1 MKKIKYYYNTHTLRY
16 EKLVTPLRVKLL
28 RVFSFMAVSLVTG
41 ALIAWAAFRFLGSP
55 GEKLLRIENQ
65 RLAANYD
72 DLDRQL
78 DDLRLKMAE
87 LERRDNNVYRAV
99 FEATPIPDSARAEA
113 IAARQEVE
121 RVEKMDNGQLV
132 ASIRSIIGNLNK
144 RIAVQGKSYEEL
156 GVLVRSKEKLLAA
169 TPAIQPVSNKDLD
182 RIASGF
188 GVRIDPIYKT
198 PKMHAG
204 LDFTAPQGT
213 PIYATADGRV
223 VTAGNEGNGYGN
235 HVVINHGYGYE
246 TLYGHMVR
254 VKARRG
260 QSVKRGEIIGF
271 VGSTGKSTGP
281 HCHYEV
287 HKNGRKID
295 PIYFFYNDLTP
306 AQFDAMLKRAQASNQ
321 SFD

>member
-28 RVFSFMAVSLVTG
+28 RVFGFMATSLVTG
-41 ALIAWAAFRFLGSP
+41 GLIAWAVFRFVGSP
-55 GEKLLRIENQ
+55 GERLLQAENE
-65 RLAANYD
+65 RLRYRFQD
-72 DLDRQL
+72 VDRQL
-78 DDLRLKMAE
+78 DDLRAQMAE
-87 LERRDNNVYRAV
+87 LEKRDNNVYRSI
-99 FEATPIPDSARAEA
+99 FEARPLMDSARQEAFAQRAEV
-113 IAARQEVE
+113 ARVA
-121 RVEKMDNGQLV
+121 KMDVSQLIT
-132 ASIRSIIGNLNK
+132 SIHATMDKLRQRMK
-144 RIAVQGKSYEEL
+144 TQRKSYEEL
-156 GVLVRSKEKLLAA
+156 SVLVRNKEKLLAA

-182 RIASGF
+182 RIASGY

-204 LDFTAPQGT
+204 LDFTAPQGS

-223 VTAGNEGNGYGN
+223 TTAGNEGDGYGN
-235 HVVINHGYGYE
+235 HVVINHGYGYQ

-254 VKARRG
+254 VKVRRG
-260 QSVKRGEIIGF
+260 QAVKRGAIIGY

-287 HKNGRKID
+287 HKNGRKVD

-306 AQFDAMLKRAQASNQ
+306 QQFDALLKRAQASNQ
-321 SFD
+321 SLD

>member
-28 RVFSFMAVSLVTG
+28 RLFSFMAVSLVTG

-55 GEKLLRIENQ
+55 GEKLLQVQNQ
-65 RLAANYD
+65 RLRANYG
-72 DLDRQL
+72 DLDKQL

-87 LERRDNNVYRAV
+87 LERRDNNVYRSI
-99 FEATPIPDSARAEA
+99 FEATPIPDSARAAA

-121 RVEKMDNGQLV
+121 RVEKMDDRQLV
-132 ASIRSIIGNLNK
+132 SSIQSIIGNLDK
-144 RIAVQGKSYEEL
+144 RIGVQGKSYSEL
-156 GVLVRSKEKLLAA
+156 QGLVKNKEKLLAA

-223 VTAGNEGNGYGN
+223 ELAGNTSNGYGN

-260 QSVKRGEIIGF
+260 EGVKRGEIIGY

-287 HKNGRKID
+287 HKNGRKLD